1 MRQQHAEPLFALY
14 RKFIE
19 EFLLNGNSILTD
31 HEAILDETTLTNVT
45 TRYIDNFDEG
55 IESFGDKIRLQF
67 NEADI
72 KTKLVFAHAEWLW
85 GFSVEDISKGRKIMQ
100 ASRTTGLTDSE
111 MILSVFPDEG
121 YGSAGQ
127 WHTNNKYW
135 EISFTLRVIE
145 FLFYKIKSGEIDTA
159 DKVMQWIEQI
169 CLYHKY
175 QNESEDFELNRDF
188 IEKLPDR
195 KLAVTNI
202 YTYLGNPEAYER
214 IASDGHKNQIYQSF
228 KGLLDDEIK
237 DNDTLNVDQKIL
249 GIRKVLTELT
259 SPNFDFYEGKFKK
272 VWNYTLSDEG
282 FDEVQGLQ
290 YKKAIILYGPPGTSK
305 TFTAKKLAKALI
317 TNSYLKDKNNVASY
331 FRNNEDITEGKVHHL
346 QLHPNYTYEDFIAG
360 YQLKDNASVKTKG
373 LLFSICEA
381 AEADKGDTPNQDKP
395 HVLILDEI
403 NRIDLSRLFGE
414 VFSAIENREEAI
426 TLGIGELELTIP
438 RNLYII
444 GTMNE
449 IDFSLEQID
458 FALQRRF
465 LWYFFG
471 FDSVVLQ
478 AIIEHKNTEL
488 KTRLKLDAEIQ
499 TFITSAIN
507 LNDKISSIP
516 ELGKQ
521 YQIGHT
527 FFGEIVDIYK
537 SYKELGGY
545 KSLQKQIYRNNGP
558 ASILWDISI
567 EPMLK
572 SFLGNME
579 PDESNRIL
587 KDLNGIYFKK

>member
-1 MRQQHAEPLFALY
+1 MRQAHEEEIFILY
-14 RKFIE
+14 DRFIN
-19 EFLLNGNSILTD
+19 EFLFQGNSILTTN
-31 HEAILDETTLTNVT
+31 ENILTDISIEECIQFFIN
-45 TRYIDNFDEG
+45 NFDEG
-55 IESFGDKIRLQF
+55 IENFDEKVSRQF
-67 NEADI
+67 SDAEIN
-72 KTKLVFAHAEWLW
+72 TKLVFAHAEWLW
-85 GFSVEDISKGRKIMQ
+85 AYSVKDISIDKKKHYTI
-100 ASRTTGLTDSE
+100 RTTNLTNEEIKQD
-111 MILSVFPDEG
+111 VYPRGFG
-121 YGSAGQ
+121 NAGQ
-127 WHTNNKYW
+127 WHTNNKYH
-135 EISFTLRVIE
+135 EISFNLVVIQFIKQKITLN
-145 FLFYKIKSGEIDTA
+145 EIVTVDNA
-159 DKVMQWIEQI
+159 KKWIEKI
-169 CLYHKY
+169 CLFSKY
-175 QNESEDFELNRDF
+175 DTEFEGFELPQEFKN
-188 IEKLPDR
+188 KLPNK
-195 KLAVTNI
+195 KLAITNI
-202 YTYLGNPEAYER
+202 LTYCGNPDAYEG
-214 IASDGHKNQIYQSF
+214 IASDGHKNQIYLSF
-228 KGLLDDEIK
+228 EGLLDDDIK
-237 DNDTLNVDQKIL
+237 NSDTLNLDQKIL
-249 GIRKVLTELT
+249 EIRKVLTEIT
-259 SPNFDFYEGKFKK
+259 STCFNFYESKFKK
-272 VWNYTLSDEG
+272 VWNYTLSEEG

-317 TNSYLKDKNNVASY
+317 TNSYLKDKNYLANYFGNNV
-331 FRNNEDITEGKVHHL
+331 DITEGKIHHL

-373 LLFSICEA
+373 LIFSICEA
-381 AEADKGDTPNQDKP
+381 AEADKGLKPGLDKP

-414 VFSAIENREEAI
+414 VFSAIENREVAI
-426 TLGIGELELTIP
+426 TLGIGELKLTIP

-471 FDSVVLQ
+471 FDSSVLYT
-478 AIIEHKNTEL
+478 IIEHKNTEL
-488 KTRLKLDAEIQ
+488 KTKLKLDAEIQ
-499 TFITSAIN
+499 TFIDNAVS
-507 LNDKISSIP
+507 LNNKISSIP

-527 FFGEIVDIYK
+527 FFGEIVDIFK

-545 KSLQKQIYRNNGP
+545 KSLQKQIYRINGP

-579 PDESNRIL
+579 PVESKRIL
-587 KDLNGIYFKK
+587 ADLNAIYFKK

>member
-1 MRQQHAEPLFALY
+1 MRQEHAQEVYTLY
-14 RKFIE
+14 DRFID
-19 EFLLNGNSILTD
+19 EFLLKGNSILSA
-31 HEAILDETTLTNVT
+31 HQNILNDQSIEKCIQYFVENYDEGLNS
-45 TRYIDNFDEG
+45 FDE
-55 IESFGDKIRLQF
+55 KIAKQF
-67 NEADI
+67 TDAAIDI
-72 KTKLVFAHAEWLW
+72 KLVFAHAEWLW
-85 GFSVEDISKGRKIMQ
+85 AYSVDDISIERKKHYTV
-100 ASRTTGLTDSE
+100 RTTN
-111 MILSVFPDEG
+111 IPDAELNQNVYPRG
-121 YGSAGQ
+121 FGSAGQ
-127 WHTNNKYW
+127 WHTNNKYY
-135 EISFTLRVIE
+135 EISFILVVIR
-145 FLFYKIKSGEIDTA
+145 FIKTKINNGEISTNDETT
-159 DKVMQWIEQI
+159 KWIENI
-169 CLYHKY
+169 CLFHKY
-175 QNESEDFELNRDF
+175 DTVIDGYELPQEF
-188 IEKLPDR
+188 IASLPDK

-202 YTYLGNPEAYER
+202 LTYAGNPDAYER
-214 IASDGHKNQIYQSF
+214 IASDAHKNQLYQSF
-228 KGLLDDEIK
+228 KGLLNDDVK
-237 DNDTLNVDQKIL
+237 DSDTLNLDQKIL
-249 GIRKVLTELT
+249 EIRNELSELT
-259 SPNFDFYEGKFKK
+259 SSDFDFYESKFKK
-272 VWNYTLSDEG
+272 VWNYSLSEEG

-305 TFTAKKLAKALI
+305 TYTAKKLAKALI
-317 TNSYLKDKNNVASY
+317 TNSHLKDKSNVASY
-331 FRNNEDITEGKVHHL
+331 FRNNSDITEGKIHHL

-360 YQLKDNASVKTKG
+360 YQLKDNATVKIKG

-381 AEADKGDTPNQDKP
+381 ADADKGTTLGSDKP

-426 TLGIGELELTIP
+426 TLGIGELKLTIP

-471 FDSVVLQ
+471 FESAVLR
-478 AIIEHKNTEL
+478 AIIEHKNIGL
-488 KTRLKLDAEIQ
+488 KTRLKLHAEIQ
-499 TFITSAIN
+499 TFIDNALS
-507 LNDKISSIP
+507 LNNKISSIP

-545 KSLQKQIYRNNGP
+545 KSLQRQIYRNNGP
-558 ASILWDISI
+558 ASILWNISI

-579 PDESNRIL
+579 PDESKRIL
-587 KDLNGIYFKK
+587 NELNAIYFKK

>member
-1 MRQQHAEPLFALY
+1 MRQDHAQDIYRLY
-14 RKFIE
+14 DKFIND
-19 EFLLNGNSILTD
+19 FLFSGNSILSA
-31 HEAILDETTLTNVT
+31 HEGILNDQTINNCIQYFIE
-45 TRYIDNFDEG
+45 NFDEG
-55 IESFGDKIRLQF
+55 IESFDEKISRQF
-67 NEADI
+67 TDADI
-72 KTKLVFAHAEWLW
+72 NTKLVFAHAEWLW
-85 GFSVEDISKGRKIMQ
+85 AYSVHDISVEKKKHYTV
-100 ASRTTGLTDSE
+100 RTTNL
-111 MILSVFPDEG
+111 PDNELNQDVYPEG
-121 YGSAGQ
+121 FGSAGQ
-127 WHTNNKYW
+127 WHTNNKYY
-135 EISFTLRVIE
+135 EISFNLVVIR
-145 FLFYKIKSGEIDTA
+145 FIKTKINNGEITTIDEA
-159 DKVMQWIEQI
+159 KKWIENI
-169 CLYHKY
+169 CLFHKY
-175 QNESEDFELNRDF
+175 ETVINSFELPQEL
-188 IEKLPDR
+188 ITALPDK

-202 YTYLGNPEAYER
+202 LTYSGNPDAYER

-228 KGLLDDEIK
+228 KGLLDDEII
-237 DNDTLNVDQKIL
+237 DDDTLNLDEKIL
-249 GIRKVLTELT
+249 EIRKVLSDLT
-259 SPNFDFYEGKFKK
+259 SPDFDFYESKFKK
-272 VWNYTLSDEG
+272 VWNYTLSEEG

-305 TFTAKKLAKALI
+305 TYTAKKLAKALI
-317 TNSYLKDKNNVASY
+317 TNSYLKDKSNVASY
-331 FRNNEDITEGKVHHL
+331 FRNNEDITSGKIHHL

-360 YQLKDNASVKTKG
+360 YQLKDNASVITKG

-381 AEADKGDTPNQDKP
+381 ANRDKGDNPSDDKP

-414 VFSAIENREEAI
+414 VFSAIENREEPI
-426 TLGIGELELTIP
+426 TLGIGEHELTIP

-471 FDSVVLQ
+471 FDGSVLE
-478 AIIEHKNTEL
+478 AIIQHKNAEL
-488 KTRLKLDAEIQ
+488 KTKLKLDGEIQ
-499 TFITSAIN
+499 KFIANAVN
-507 LNDKISSIP
+507 LNNKISSIP

-545 KSLQKQIYRNNGP
+545 KSLQKQIYRSNGP
-558 ASILWDISI
+558 ASILWDISVQ
-567 EPMLK
+567 PMLK

-579 PDESNRIL
+579 PDESARIL
-587 KDLNGIYFKK
+587 KELKEIYFKK